1 MRLNIHK
8 IQTIIIA
15 CTVLQNIAIN
25 KNDTRPIDNSEI
37 QLPDDIL
44 ETTPT
49 IQNNQNN
56 ARIRLLNE
64 YFFHL

>member
-8 IQTIIIA
+8 IKTVIIA
-15 CTVLQNIAIN
+15 CAVLHNIAII
-25 KNDTRPIDNSEI
+25 KNDTIPINNLEI

-44 ETTPT
+44 EATHI

-64 YFFHL
+64 YLFHL